1 LIEKQF
7 FEVFVLDVIL
17 LPQKL
22 STLEEKCSFAKS
34 HPRTRG
40 LFWTFEANEIEQI
53 FFLS

>member
-1 LIEKQF
+1 LQSFDRKKQF

-34 HPRTRG
+34 HPG
-40 LFWTFEANEIEQI
+40 PEG
-53 FFLS
+53 FLDV